1 MPLSEI
7 TCLDCGSVDR
17 PAGSLEV
24 QSCVSQGQLLVIC
37 KSGFLLR
44 QLREF
49 VPRIRS
55 ESTKSTV
62 IDGVEALYALA
73 KNQVEE
79 ELEASTSAAS
89 Q

>member
-1 MPLSEI
+1 MSLREI

-17 PAGSLEV
+17 SAGSQEV
-24 QSCVSQGQLLVIC
+24 QSSVSQGQLLVIC
-37 KSGFLLR
+37 KSCFLLR

-49 VPRIRS
+49 VPRFRS

-62 IDGVEALYALA
+62 FDGVEALYALA

-79 ELEASTSAAS
+79 GLEASTSAAS

>member
-24 QSCVSQGQLLVIC
+24 QSCVSQGRLVVIC
-37 KSGFLLR
+37 KSCFLLR

-49 VPRIRS
+49 VPRIQS
-55 ESTKSTV
+55 VSAKATV
-62 IDGVEALYALA
+62 IDGLEALYALA
-73 KNQVEE
+73 KNQMEE
-79 ELEASTSAAS
+79 ELEGSTPAAS
-89 Q
+89 R

>member
-7 TCLDCGSVDR
+7 TCLDCGSVGR
-17 PAGSLEV
+17 PAGSLGA
-24 QSCVSQGQLLVIC
+24 QSCVSQGQLVVIC
-37 KSGFLLR
+37 KACFLLR

-49 VPRIRS
+49 VPRIQS
-55 ESTKSTV
+55 ESTKSAV
-62 IDGVEALYALA
+62 IDGLEALYALA